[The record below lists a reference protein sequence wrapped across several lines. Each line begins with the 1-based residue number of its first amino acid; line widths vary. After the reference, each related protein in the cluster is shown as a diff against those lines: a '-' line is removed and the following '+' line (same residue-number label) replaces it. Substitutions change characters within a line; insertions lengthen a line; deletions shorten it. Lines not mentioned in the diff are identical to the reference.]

1 LEMDSTKRTKI
12 NYPIIGLI
20 TVLVTGTL
28 LFSGCTEQGEEPVI
42 ELLGEAQIVVYE
54 KGEEIAIDSKSPYF
68 GELQL
73 ACEEMLT
80 SAECF
85 CNIVFNGKSYSV
97 TDEEGNFQP
106 IDIPVN
112 PEEVKNTE
120 WIIEVT
126 YTKTI
131 YFELPLEM
139 IPSVGFPSRFPV
151 SQLLIPLTGKLGQI
165 EGRDMNSGMSTY
177 VYIFVSPKIVFDDY
191 QWEIGTKKDAQEI
204 KDILTRF
211 DINVP

>member
-1 LEMDSTKRTKI
+1 MDSTKRTKI
-12 NYPIIGLI
+12 NYLIIGLVI
-20 TVLVTGTL
+20 ILVTVTL
-28 LFSGCTEQGEEPVI
+28 LFSGCTEQREEPVI

-131 YFELPLEM
+131 YFSTPLEM
-139 IPSVGFPSRFPV
+139 GPSAGFPTRFPV
-151 SQLLIPLTGKLGQI
+151 SQLLIPLTGKLRQI
-165 EGRDMNSGMSTY
+165 EGRGMTSGMSTY

>member
-1 LEMDSTKRTKI
+1 MDSTKLAKI
-12 NYPIIGLI
+12 NYLIIGLI

-28 LFSGCTEQGEEPVI
+28 LFSGCTKQGEEPI
-42 ELLGEAQIVVYE
+42 PELLGEAQIVVYG
-54 KGEEIAIDSKSPYF
+54 KGEEIVLDPQSLYF
-68 GELQL
+68 EELQA

-85 CNIVFNGKSYSV
+85 CDIIFDGKNYSII
-97 TDEEGNFQP
+97 DEEHNRQP
-106 IDIPVN
+106 IVIPVN

-120 WIIEVT
+120 WVIEVT

-131 YFELPLEM
+131 YFSTPLEM
-139 IPSVGFPSRFPV
+139 GPSAGFPTRFPV
-151 SQLLIPLTGKLGQI
+151 SQLLIPLTGKLRQI
-165 EGRDMNSGMSTY
+165 EGRGMTSGMSTY
-177 VYIFVSPKIVFDDY
+177 VYIFVSPKIVYDDY

-211 DINVP
+211 DINVPY